1 MLRMAGAARDGIV
14 GTAPR
19 PSLVSLAGSD
29 LKSSSS
35 SSWHGRLRKE
45 RTSSTG
51 SNSWHAGIGIDLG
64 ASAGSSVSDPLDLAG
79 VADGIESK
87 RSSSNSTELAGVAG
101 NGTAVD
107 VGAEVPPPQPLP
119 KDEPN
124 AYTN

>member
-1 MLRMAGAARDGIV
+1 MLRMAGAERDGIV

-64 ASAGSSVSDPLDLAG
+64 ASAGSSVSDPLE
-79 VADGIESK
+79 VAPPSPYPEMIPMPTPT
-87 RSSSNSTELAGVAG
+87 SSRRNSLVELV
-101 NGTAVD
+101 
-107 VGAEVPPPQPLP
+107 
-119 KDEPN
+119 
-124 AYTN
+124 